1 LWDRYIEPARTSELL
16 HAIDNMLLFRC
27 IQLLRSTERYNYAT
41 RVFCNVTQ
49 HTVGDRWFFEE
60 FITYLENCPGLAPSL
75 VFEFAQDEVDL
86 LRGDIATDMNR
97 LSRAGYRFAS
107 DQVSSV
113 RIDAAVLMA
122 RNVQFVKIDATV
134 ILEQTKQDAE
144 IVRALKRTLDEAGI
158 NLIVEK
164 IETEQMLVDLADY
177 RIDLGQG
184 YLFCE
189 PHISQNPP
197 DVFQEIKAS

>member
-1 LWDRYIEPARTSELL
+1 
-16 HAIDNMLLFRC
+16 MLLFRC
-27 IQLLRSTERYNYAT
+27 VQLLRSTERYDYDT
-41 RVFCNVTQ
+41 TVFCNVTP
-49 HTVGDRWFFEE
+49 HTVGDRSFFEE
-60 FITYLENCPGLAPSL
+60 FITYLENCPDLAPSL

-134 ILEQTKQDAE
+134 ILEQAKQDAE

-164 IETEQMLVDLADY
+164 IETEQMLVELADY
-177 RIDLGQG
+177 QIDFGQG

>member
-1 LWDRYIEPARTSELL
+1 
-16 HAIDNMLLFRC
+16 M
-27 IQLLRSTERYNYAT
+27 
-41 RVFCNVTQ
+41 
-49 HTVGDRWFFEE
+49 
-60 FITYLENCPGLAPSL
+60 
-75 VFEFAQDEVDL
+75 
-86 LRGDIATDMNR
+86 
-97 LSRAGYRFAS
+97 
-107 DQVSSV
+107 

-134 ILEQTKQDAE
+134 ILEQAKQDAE
-144 IVRALKRTLDEAGI
+144 IVRALKRTLDGAGI

>member
-1 LWDRYIEPARTSELL
+1 
-16 HAIDNMLLFRC
+16 M
-27 IQLLRSTERYNYAT
+27 
-41 RVFCNVTQ
+41 
-49 HTVGDRWFFEE
+49 
-60 FITYLENCPGLAPSL
+60 
-75 VFEFAQDEVDL
+75 
-86 LRGDIATDMNR
+86 
-97 LSRAGYRFAS
+97 
-107 DQVSSV
+107 

-134 ILEQTKQDAE
+134 ILEQAKQDAE
-144 IVRALKRTLDEAGI
+144 IVRALKRTLDGAGI

-189 PHISQNPP
+189 PHISRNPP